1 MISARK
7 IAYDLLHAV
16 AADDAYANLLL
27 PKLLRQAKLSPR
39 DSGLAQEIAFGTL
52 RLQGR
57 YDAIIEI
64 AANRQISDITLPAL
78 LLLRM
83 GAHQLLAMRVG
94 AHAAINETVNLAKQ
108 VASQGSAG
116 FVNGCL
122 RRVSER
128 SLDDWLQ
135 LLREGTTDAVEADA
149 IVNSHP
155 TWIVRAFAKALE
167 QDGRADELEALL
179 ISDNANPIVNLVALP
194 GLANSADVETLE
206 PTKSSPIGFLLGSGD
221 PAKLDGVASGRLRV
235 QDAGSQLAALALV
248 AAKPVATAEVWLDM
262 CAGPGGKA
270 ALLAAEAVRSGSRL
284 VASELQPH
292 RSKLVRMALEP
303 IDPEIEIVTMDAR
316 NWGNEHPEEFDRI
329 LLDAPCSGL
338 GALRR
343 RPEARWRKKPKDIG
357 ELSAL
362 QEQLITS
369 AWHALKPGGVMAYV
383 TCSPHVGETT
393 SIIEW
398 ATRKFGNQFEQLDT
412 PGVFTQIKPDLVLN
426 HSRKAVQ
433 LWPQLHDTD
442 AMFVALI
449 TKSLG

>member
-1 MISARK
+1 MTTARK
-7 IAYDLLHAV
+7 VAYELLHAV

-27 PKLLRQAKLSPR
+27 PNLLRQAKLAPR

-64 AANRQISDITLPAL
+64 AANRHIADITLPAL

-83 GAHQLLAMRVG
+83 GCHQLLAMRVG

-108 VASQGSAG
+108 VASHGSAG

-128 SLDDWLQ
+128 SLGEWLE
-135 LLREGTTDAVEADA
+135 LLEERTSDTFERDA
-149 IVNSHP
+149 IINSHP
-155 TWIVRAFAKALE
+155 TWIVRAFAKALD
-167 QDGRADELEALL
+167 QDGIADQLDSLL
-179 ISDNANPIVNLVALP
+179 QSDNANPVVNLVALP
-194 GLANSADVETLE
+194 GLATSADTEQLE
-206 PTKSSPIGFLLGSGD
+206 PSKSSPIGFLLESGD
-221 PAKLDGVASGRLRV
+221 PAKLDAVAGGRVRV

-248 AAKPVATAEVWLDM
+248 AAKPVGAGETWLDM

-270 ALLAAEAVRSGSRL
+270 ALLAAEAVQTKSRL
-284 VASELQPH
+284 VASELQQH
-292 RSKLVRMALEP
+292 RSDLVRNALEP
-303 IDPEIEIVTMDAR
+303 IDPNVEIVTMDAR
-316 NWGNEHPEEFDRI
+316 GWGTEYPAEFDRI

-362 QEQLITS
+362 QEQLLTS
-369 AWHALKPGGVMAYV
+369 AWQALKPGGVLAYV

-393 SIIEW
+393 SVIEW
-398 ATRKFGNQFEQLDT
+398 ATRKFGSEFEQLDT
-412 PGVFTQIKPDLVLN
+412 PAVFDRIKPGLPLN
-426 HSRKAVQ
+426 RKRKAVQ
-433 LWPQLHDTD
+433 LWPQVHDTD
-442 AMFVALI
+442 AMFIALI